1 MEKNIVSSTAV
12 QGNWTVAYKKKSE
25 IRTFSNT
32 TTKINS
38 KRIKD
43 LNMSPNTINLL
54 GENVGRICFDITCSN
69 IFFDPPLTV
78 M

>member
-12 QGNWTVAYKKKSE
+12 QGNWTVTYKNKRE

-54 GENVGRICFDITCSN
+54 AENVGRICFDIKCSN